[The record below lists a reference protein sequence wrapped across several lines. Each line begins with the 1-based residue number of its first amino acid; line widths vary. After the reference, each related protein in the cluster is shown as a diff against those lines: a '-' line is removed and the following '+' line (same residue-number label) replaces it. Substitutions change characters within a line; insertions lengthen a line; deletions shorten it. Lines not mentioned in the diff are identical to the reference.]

1 MSSADAPASAP
12 EPEKPK
18 SLFDKLGAALP
29 VALTAI
35 ATAFAGM
42 STSELSY
49 AMYWRSAAAQDQAKA
64 NDQWTLAGFKRDRS
78 LIVQTTAATL
88 LAVAGTSPPSGEHT
102 PEPALVTQIRGWM
115 GPEKKDPPVDDPNV
129 RDVLNG
135 VRDRRPEAE
144 VVTAARK
151 VDRTKLEAIIHG
163 AEQDSLTVEDAWKDE
178 FARVAKS
185 AGKDTAAQRTAGQ
198 AARFEVE
205 SRRYRAEATAN
216 QWVGF
221 LYEVRVKTST
231 AESDRHR
238 TRSMNF
244 FYAMLAGQVGA
255 TLSSLSLARKQKSV
269 LWAVAG
275 FAGVIA
281 LTFGAYVYLSM

>member
-1 MSSADAPASAP
+1 MSSTAPP

-18 SLFDKLGAALP
+18 SLLDKMGAALP

-88 LAVAGTSPPSGEHT
+88 QAVAGERPPASGEPT
-102 PEPALVTQIRGWM
+102 PEPALVAQIRGWM
-115 GPEKKDPPVDDPNV
+115 GPEKKDPPVDDSNV

-144 VVTAARK
+144 VVAAARR
-151 VDRTKLEAIIHG
+151 VDRVKLETIIHA
-163 AEQDSLTVEDAWKDE
+163 AEQDALVVEDAWKDE
-178 FARVAKS
+178 FSRLAKS
-185 AGKDTAAQRTAGQ
+185 SGKDTAAQRTAGQ
-198 AARFEVE
+198 AARYEVE

-255 TLSSLSLARKQKSV
+255 TLSSLGLARRQRSL